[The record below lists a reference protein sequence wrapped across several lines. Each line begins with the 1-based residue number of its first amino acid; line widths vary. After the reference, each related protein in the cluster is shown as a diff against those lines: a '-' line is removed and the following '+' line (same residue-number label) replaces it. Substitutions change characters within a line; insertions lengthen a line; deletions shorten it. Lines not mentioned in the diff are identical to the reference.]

1 MRIQTIDA
9 SEVIS
14 LEPIGFA
21 NPTDLALS
29 PTARRE
35 VARDTRIGRGRLG
48 PIDRA
53 RREILAEALLDGFL
67 GVEDADYEGLVQF
80 TRKLR
85 DHNPALAVQLLKP
98 LLRTDATPSV
108 TVEQQAVF
116 MLGDMPQDMQQQIAG
131 AVADAARQQAIDVQ

>member
-14 LEPIGFA
+14 LESTSFA
-21 NPTDLALS
+21 TPTDLAVS
-29 PTARRE
+29 PTSHRSI
-35 VARDTRIGRGRLG
+35 ARDTRIGRGKLG

-67 GVEDADYEGLVQF
+67 GADDADYQGLVAF

-85 DHNPALAVQLLKP
+85 DHSPALAVQLLKP

-108 TVEQQAVF
+108 HVEQQAVF
-116 MLGDMPQDMQQQIAG
+116 MLGDMPQDMQQQIAS
-131 AVADAARQQAIDVQ
+131 ACSEAAKQQAIDVQ